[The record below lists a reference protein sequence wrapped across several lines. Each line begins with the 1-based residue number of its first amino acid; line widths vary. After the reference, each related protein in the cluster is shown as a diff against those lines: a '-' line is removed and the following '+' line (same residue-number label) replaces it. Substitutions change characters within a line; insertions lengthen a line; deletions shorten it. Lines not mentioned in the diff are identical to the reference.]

1 MRGRVLDLAR
11 GGLVSIEA
19 QRGRIDDLNV
29 FPVPDGDTGTNLT
42 LTVRAIVEAL
52 EAPGADDRAGLAHEV
67 ARAALM
73 GARGNSGVIL
83 SQIVRGAA
91 EALGGTESLDLAA
104 VLRGASDAAYRAVK
118 SPVEGTMLTA
128 VRELAEAAEAGG
140 EIAAVIARGDDC
152 VRRTPELLP
161 VLADAGVVDAGAA
174 GFLEI
179 VRGVASVWTG
189 EVLVA
194 AAAPAAPRLTMAADL
209 AHDDSEFQYCTVFVV
224 EGEGLDADSLEH
236 ELARLGDSLLVVG
249 DSAALKVHVHTD
261 DPGAALSLGVAR
273 GTLAGIEIAN
283 MHAQTRDRERR
294 LQAVPDL
301 PVATCGLVV
310 VSAGAGNRALFES
323 LGAIVVDGGETM
335 NPSTAEILSAVE
347 LSPTTEVVVLPNNK
361 NVVMAAEHA
370 AANAQRVVRVVPTV
384 SMQAGLAAAVAFDA
398 SAEADANVTE
408 MAEVVE
414 GVRTGAVAR
423 ASRDAEFGGVDV
435 RAGEWLA
442 LQDGNAVAT
451 DPEPVGAVRALV
463 ERLLSEPRAI
473 LTVLLGEEAPD
484 LSDLLAEVATR
495 FPDLELDV
503 HEGGQPHYAV
513 LLSAE

>member
-1 MRGRVLDLAR
+1 M
-11 GGLVSIEA
+11 
-19 QRGRIDDLNV
+19 
-29 FPVPDGDTGTNLT
+29 
-42 LTVRAIVEAL
+42 
-52 EAPGADDRAGLAHEV
+52 
-67 ARAALM
+67 
-73 GARGNSGVIL
+73 
-83 SQIVRGAA
+83 
-91 EALGGTESLDLAA
+91 
-104 VLRGASDAAYRAVK
+104 
-118 SPVEGTMLTA
+118 
-128 VRELAEAAEAGG
+128 
-140 EIAAVIARGDDC
+140 
-152 VRRTPELLP
+152 
-161 VLADAGVVDAGAA
+161 
-174 GFLEI
+174 
-179 VRGVASVWTG
+179 
-189 EVLVA
+189 
-194 AAAPAAPRLTMAADL
+194 
-209 AHDDSEFQYCTVFVV
+209 
-224 EGEGLDADSLEH
+224 
-236 ELARLGDSLLVVG
+236 
-249 DSAALKVHVHTD
+249 
-261 DPGAALSLGVAR
+261 
-273 GTLAGIEIAN
+273 
-283 MHAQTRDRERR
+283 
-294 LQAVPDL
+294 
-301 PVATCGLVV
+301 
-310 VSAGAGNRALFES
+310 
-323 LGAIVVDGGETM
+323 DGGETM